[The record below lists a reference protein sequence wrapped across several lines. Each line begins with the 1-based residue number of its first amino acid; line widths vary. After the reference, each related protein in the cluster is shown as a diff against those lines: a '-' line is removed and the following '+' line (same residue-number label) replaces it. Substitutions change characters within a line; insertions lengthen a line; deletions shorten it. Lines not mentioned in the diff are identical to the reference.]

1 MSGTT
6 DARLA
11 DLGLTI
17 PDAPQAAGAYVGY
30 VRSGNTLY
38 IAGQIP
44 LSEGQVAYAGKVG
57 VDLSLEDAQA
67 AARLCALNILA
78 QAKAALDGDL
88 DRVRRVVKLSGFV
101 NCPPDFTQHPQVI
114 NGASNLMAE
123 VFGERGAHARIAL
136 GAGSLP
142 LNVAVEVDAI
152 LEVV

>member
-1 MSGTT
+1 MSGSI

-11 DLGLTI
+11 ELGLTV
-17 PDAPQAAGAYVGY
+17 PDAPKAAGAYVGF
-30 VRSGNTLY
+30 VRSGDTLY

-44 LSEGQVAYAGKVG
+44 LSGGEIAYSGKVG
-57 VDLSLEDAQA
+57 ADVSIEDGQA

-88 DRVRRVVKLSGFV
+88 DRVRRVVKLCGFV

-123 VFGERGAHARIAL
+123 VFGERGAHARVAL

-152 LEVV
+152 LEVA